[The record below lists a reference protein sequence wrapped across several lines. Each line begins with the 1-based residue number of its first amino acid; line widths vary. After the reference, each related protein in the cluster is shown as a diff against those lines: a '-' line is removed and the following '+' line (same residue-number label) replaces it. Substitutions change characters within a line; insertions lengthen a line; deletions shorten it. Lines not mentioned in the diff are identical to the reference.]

1 MREGWGFDPFSH
13 IPNKMHLRVEVHF
26 AWSCYWRSEADGS
39 QGSLPYGN
47 AVMIRREPYG
57 GSPSGSTKKT
67 GHRPVGFVELMGGV
81 EPPTFSLR
89 MRCSAIKL
97 HQRIA
102 LCKYNRARTII
113 QSVFILCLRASVPP
127 PRLSARVSSLRG
139 QR

>member
-1 MREGWGFDPFSH
+1 MELMGG
-13 IPNKMHLRVEVHF
+13 VEQINNSETVEI
-26 AWSCYWRSEADGS
+26 SRKERRSSRGVSKSVSRNLDTATRLHVYS
-39 QGSLPYGN
+39 S
-47 AVMIRREPYG
+47 
-57 GSPSGSTKKT
+57 STSTPVKSTASRKKVSAF
-67 GHRPVGFVELMGGV
+67 GDQFLELMGGV